1 MSLLRNYAS
10 GSVSTIQQKTFS
22 LGASRS
28 QLSNAQ
34 TAHHRGLLLLVQR
47 FLCHQVHW
55 CFNVFDCGIGI
66 LDHLQSRF
74 DSKHGLTDP
83 AMSPASC
90 PWWDFPFLQSNS
102 DGYSKRPSQPDAMHH
117 VVRSLELIRPHSK
130 SSGSYLCIDP
140 PPKAFRLKPVDALS
154 PPLVN
159 PPAQVR
165 TMNQLKPE
173 QRKQSCSIPLAMNY
187 PRIVIL
193 GIAWVAVTLAP
204 AWANVVAGQEVK
216 YTDLRSIRALT
227 PSDPLGALVDF
238 EATVTFVDGMRE
250 FLFVQEGQD
259 AIFVYRP
266 DVSSVKPGQRVQV
279 RGRLTKGDLLPI
291 VSDSVVTVIGTG
303 NLVEPKSNTRIGIED
318 DCKYLTFE
326 FDILQAVVSA
336 EETLLYAK
344 TEAKKDVCILVRH
357 RAGIEFPNVSR
368 IAGHRIQCRGVLG
381 LLVSGGAFLEPGKNQ
396 HRIDGYKVFC
406 NSPADLK
413 IVGENNSTDSGSAP
427 MVGLSFL
434 ERDDFPEGRFL
445 TFAQICLIDYV
456 ESEFVVF
463 DGSTA
468 IRLKLPSTG
477 NLKPGMIMRIGG
489 IKRQDQA
496 GQPQFEVDYMRH
508 LNLGEFPQPEPITI
522 DHAVKTFTPDRR
534 IAVEGRPRRIENRD
548 GQRYL
553 ILAEGDSTIAVH
565 FQEAAKDSLTPLDP
579 SIAQKVRITG
589 VSKEDQQYGCQLVVV
604 RPDDV
609 MLLERK
615 TSVSRMVAIGLG
627 LLLAVCGL
635 AALWIKLLRDKVAQQ
650 QRFESIFDN
659 AGCPIVVFNGNLQI
673 IDANQLAADMTGYSK
688 DELRHMKVSQ
698 IDMHLPEQTVRM
710 QLVQTMR
717 NQTVSIFPT
726 KVSTKDL
733 KELDVEVH
741 CRNLGASEDPD
752 KATYIAIF
760 PDVTERIKY
769 ENELKEAR
777 DEAIKANKSK
787 SQFVAAMSH
796 ELRTPLNGVIGMTQ
810 LLESTELTPTQAD
823 YLAACRTSG
832 ETLLTVIGDVLD
844 FSKMEAG
851 KLELELQETKLIP
864 FIENVVRATNLQQGT
879 RHVDL
884 GSFVDPRLSRSVMVD
899 SNRLRQVLFNLIGNA
914 AKFTAKGSITVTAR
928 CSEVNEQYADIRF
941 VVSDTGVGI
950 PEDRIDGLF
959 EAFEQCDS
967 STTREYGGTG
977 LGLTI
982 CREIVGL
989 MDGKIHAQSVLGEG
1003 SDFIVEVRL
1012 PFASQERTYDEG
1024 QIAIVPTDKRV
1035 AVVGMSEPI
1044 SKLLHEMFDEYN
1056 VNASFFG
1063 DSQILL
1069 KDEFDVVLLNS
1080 IDGLESVGKFMEQ
1093 QQYAMACD
1101 GAPILIPVVPANCV
1115 VEQQQWELKGAVQP
1129 LLKPFTQ
1136 TRFVQPVNSRQE
1148 SHELPGADRLRS
1160 SKLQNRSLR
1169 VLICEDNAVNQ
1180 MFAKEICRRA
1190 GIKVVICENGQVGIE
1205 TLKLDTR
1212 FDAILM
1218 DCHMPVMDG
1227 FEASRKIR
1235 EMTELGMIPKIP
1247 VIALTANAF
1256 AGDRERCLK
1265 AGMDDYLTKPF
1276 EIEGFLDKIHV
1287 NIVEPADG
1295 NPADTD
1301 GQNRDAIFNLEKL
1314 LGQIDDKVFVLSIAE
1329 QFAASLPGYE
1339 AALQACLEKQDSQ
1352 LTYDVSH
1359 RLKGTAA
1366 TVSADRISNLAAE
1379 IESAARDGQLDQL
1392 QAQVSKILQEFE
1404 SFTNVVGEEVA
1415 AG

>member
-1 MSLLRNYAS
+1 MNRAQPTQRNLLRKS
-10 GSVSTIQQKTFS
+10 TSV
-22 LGASRS
+22 
-28 QLSNAQ
+28 
-34 TAHHRGLLLLVQR
+34 AHHVQPINLKSHSRLLALGLAIISMAIVLG
-47 FLCHQVHW
+47 CP
-55 CFNVFDCGIGI
+55 NVGVAEDNTYDTF
-66 LDHLQSRF
+66 
-74 DSKHGLTDP
+74 
-83 AMSPASC
+83 
-90 PWWDFPFLQSNS
+90 
-102 DGYSKRPSQPDAMHH
+102 
-117 VVRSLELIRPHSK
+117 RS
-130 SSGSYLCIDP
+130 
-140 PPKAFRLKPVDALS
+140 
-154 PPLVN
+154 
-159 PPAQVR
+159 
-165 TMNQLKPE
+165 
-173 QRKQSCSIPLAMNY
+173 
-187 PRIVIL
+187 
-193 GIAWVAVTLAP
+193 
-204 AWANVVAGQEVK
+204 
-216 YTDLRSIRALT
+216 LRSIRALN
-227 PSDPLGALVDF
+227 PSDTPGVAVDF

-250 FLFVQEGQD
+250 FLFVQNGQD
-259 AIFVYRP
+259 AIFVFRP
-266 DVSSVKPGQRVQV
+266 DFANTNVRPNQRVRV
-279 RGRLTKGDLLPI
+279 RGRLAKGDLLPI
-291 VSDSVVTVIGTG
+291 VADPLVTVIGDG
-303 NLVEPKSNTRIGIED
+303 NPPTPEDVAVIGLEH
-318 DCKYLTFE
+318 DCRYLNFE
-326 FDILQAVVSA
+326 FEILQTSVGAT
-336 EETLLYAK
+336 ETFLYAK
-344 TEAKKDVCILVRH
+344 TESNKDVCIAVQHPDGTVL
-357 RAGIEFPNVSR
+357 PNVSR
-368 IAGHRIQCRGVLG
+368 IAGNRVQCAGVLG
-381 LLVSGGAFLEPGKNQ
+381 LEIEGGAFREPGYIGNT
-396 HRIDGYKVFC
+396 IAGYKILC
-406 NSPADLK
+406 SSPDALK
-413 IVGENNSTDSGSAP
+413 IIAQDNKLADSKPAQT
-427 MVGLSFL
+427 VALSFL
-434 ERDDFPEGRFL
+434 TQDDFPDSRFL
-445 TFAQICLIDYV
+445 TFGQICLVDH
-456 ESEFVVF
+456 SEPKGFVIS
-463 DGSTA
+463 DGSVFK
-468 IRLKLPSTG
+468 RLKLQST
-477 NLKPGMIMRIGG
+477 NSLEPGMVVRVGG
-489 IKRQDQA
+489 KKSTA
-496 GQPQFEVDYMRH
+496 PNGQSQFEVDYLRH
-508 LNLGEFPQPEPITI
+508 LTLSEFPSLELSSVKS
-522 DHAVKTFTPDRR
+522 AVETFAPDRR
-534 IAVEGRPRRIENRD
+534 IAIEGTPLRVEDRD
-548 GQRYL
+548 NGPHL
-553 ILAEGDSTIAVH
+553 ILGEGKSTVAVQ
-565 FQEAAKDSLTPLDP
+565 FQDAAIDSLAALDP
-579 SIAQKVRITG
+579 SIAGKVRVTG
-589 VSKEDQQYGCQLVVV
+589 VTKTDDRCDFKLVVV
-604 RPDDV
+604 RPDDAQ
-609 MLLERK
+609 LLESK

-627 LLLAVCGL
+627 SLLAICGL
-635 AALWIKLLRDKVAQQ
+635 AAIWIRLLKSQVAQK
-650 QRFESIFDN
+650 QRFECIFDN
-659 AGCPIVVFNGNLQI
+659 AGCPIVVFNGNLEI
-673 IDANQLAADMTGYSK
+673 VDANQLTADMTGYSK
-688 DELRHMKVSQ
+688 DQLRSMSVTQ
-698 IDMHLPEQTVRM
+698 IDPHLPKDQVM
-710 QLVQTMR
+710 GMLAQTMK
-717 NQTVSIFPT
+717 NQDVAIFPT
-726 KVSTKDL
+726 KVQTQDKRI
-733 KELDVEVH
+733 LDVEVH
-741 CRNLGASEDPD
+741 CRNLSASEDPN
-752 KATYIAIF
+752 KAAFIAIF
-760 PDVTERIKY
+760 PDTTERKRY

-777 DEAIKANKSK
+777 DEAIKANLAK
-787 SQFVAAMSH
+787 SQFVASMSH

-823 YLAACRTSG
+823 YLAACKSSG

-950 PEDRIDGLF
+950 PEDRIEGLF

-1404 SFTNVVGEEVA
+1404 SFTNVVGEEVT

>member
-1 MSLLRNYAS
+1 MVCIAFVALAIVPANSNVGTAQEADYSDLR
-10 GSVSTIQQKTFS
+10 
-22 LGASRS
+22 
-28 QLSNAQ
+28 
-34 TAHHRGLLLLVQR
+34 
-47 FLCHQVHW
+47 
-55 CFNVFDCGIGI
+55 
-66 LDHLQSRF
+66 
-74 DSKHGLTDP
+74 
-83 AMSPASC
+83 
-90 PWWDFPFLQSNS
+90 
-102 DGYSKRPSQPDAMHH
+102 
-117 VVRSLELIRPHSK
+117 LIR
-130 SSGSYLCIDP
+130 
-140 PPKAFRLKPVDALS
+140 
-154 PPLVN
+154 
-159 PPAQVR
+159 
-165 TMNQLKPE
+165 E
-173 QRKQSCSIPLAMNY
+173 
-187 PRIVIL
+187 
-193 GIAWVAVTLAP
+193 IA
-204 AWANVVAGQEVK
+204 
-216 YTDLRSIRALT
+216 
-227 PSDPLGALVDF
+227 PSDPVDALVDF
-238 EATVTFVDGMRE
+238 EATVTYVDGMRE
-250 FLFVQEGQD
+250 FLFVQKDFD
-259 AIFVYRP
+259 AIFVFRP
-266 DVSSVKPGQRVQV
+266 DVAAVKPGQTVRVQ
-279 RGRLTKGDLLPI
+279 GRLAEGDLLPI
-291 VSDSVVTVIGTG
+291 VSESVVTVIKEGDLPT
-303 NLVEPKSNTRIGIED
+303 PDKTSQIGLEH
-318 DCKYLTFE
+318 DCKYVAIE
-326 FDILQAVVSA
+326 FDILQTVVGS
-336 EETLLYAK
+336 EEVLLYAK
-344 TEAKKDVCILVRH
+344 TEENKDVCIQVQFSDRV
-357 RAGIEFPNVSR
+357 AFPNVSR
-368 IAGHRIQCRGVLG
+368 LAGHRVQCTGALG
-381 LLVSGGAFLEPGKNQ
+381 LQISGGAFVKPGQVPN
-396 HRIDGYKVFC
+396 RITGYKLFC
-406 NSPADLK
+406 SSPGALK
-413 IVGENNSTDSGSAP
+413 IVDKQDAAIP
-427 MVGLSFL
+427 DDAAADQVVGPSFL
-434 ERDDFPEGRFL
+434 VQDDFPDGRFL
-445 TFAQICLIDYV
+445 TFGQISLIDYS
-456 ESEFVVF
+456 ENPEFVAS
-463 DGSTA
+463 DGATT
-468 IRLKLPSTG
+468 IRYKMASEA
-477 NLKPGMIMRIGG
+477 NLQPGMIMRIGG
-489 IKRQDQA
+489 TKTTDES
-496 GQPQFEVDYMRH
+496 GNSQFEADFMRH
-508 LNLGEFPQPEPITI
+508 LYISELSEPEPTSVQA
-522 DHAVKTFTPDRR
+522 AVQSFTADRR
-534 IAVEGRPRRIENRD
+534 ISVEGVPTRIENRD
-548 GQRYL
+548 GRPHL
-553 ILAEGDSTIAVH
+553 VLEENGSTIAVH
-565 FQEAAKDSLTPLDP
+565 FQDSTIDLLKSLDP
-579 SIAQKVRITG
+579 RIASKVRVTG
-589 VSKEDQQYGCQLVVV
+589 VSKSDFAGDHKLVVA

-609 MLLERK
+609 ALLESK
-615 TSVSRMVAIGLG
+615 TSISRIFVFGLG
-627 LLLAVCGL
+627 SLLAICGL
-635 AALWIKLLRDKVAQQ
+635 AALWIKLLKSQVAKKQE
-650 QRFESIFDN
+650 FEAIFDN
-659 AGCPIVVFNGNLQI
+659 AGCPIIVFNGNVKIL
-673 IDANQLAADMTGYSK
+673 DANQLAADMTGYSK
-688 DELRHMKVSQ
+688 DELRKMTVPQ
-698 IDMHLPEQTVRM
+698 IDMHLPEEKVKM

-733 KELDVEVH
+733 KVLDVEVH
-741 CRNLGASEDPD
+741 SRNLSASEDPD

-879 RHVDL
+879 RDVDL
-884 GSFVDPRLSRSVMVD
+884 GSFVDTRLSRSVMVD

-914 AKFTAKGSITVTAR
+914 AKFTAKGSITVTAK

-989 MDGKIHAQSVLGEG
+989 MGGKIHAQSVLGEG

-1012 PFASQERTYDEG
+1012 PFASQENTYDEG
-1024 QIAIVPTDKRV
+1024 EIAIVPTDKRV

-1044 SKLLHEMFDEYN
+1044 SKLLHEMFDEYK

-1063 DSQILL
+1063 DSQILP

-1115 VEQQQWELKGAVQP
+1115 VEQQQWELNGAAQP

-1148 SHELPGADRLRS
+1148 SNELPGADRLRS

-1235 EMTELGMIPKIP
+1235 EMTEMGMIPKIP

-1287 NIVEPADG
+1287 NIVEPAEG

-1339 AALQACLEKQDSQ
+1339 ADLQACLEKQDSQ

-1392 QAQVSKILQEFE
+1392 QAQVSKILQEFK
-1404 SFTNVVGEEVA
+1404 SFTNVVGEEIA